1 MIVER
6 ERIRQ
11 MKLIEE
17 LGKRRML
24 TVVKTVDFG
33 IYLGT
38 SEERVLLPKKEVPKE
53 IEIGD
58 PVEVFLYKDSSDRL
72 IATTAEPKITLGE
85 LAVLT
90 VKDTGKIGAFL
101 DWGLPKD
108 LLLPFKEQ
116 TAKVKKGDEVLV
128 ALYVDKSGRLCATMK
143 VYEKLRT
150 DSPYKKDDHVEGIIY
165 ETSDNFGVFVAVD
178 NCYSA
183 LIPKRE
189 AFGRLKV
196 GNRVSAR
203 VLKVRE
209 DGKLDLSVREKAFL
223 QMDEDAALIMKRMEE
238 YGGKLP
244 FNDKA
249 DPELIKQEFGLS
261 KNAFKRAVGRLLKE
275 GRIKISEKN
284 IEMKKK

>member
-1 MIVER
+1 MI
-6 ERIRQ
+6 
-11 MKLIEE
+11 E
-17 LGKRRML
+17 LG
-24 TVVKTVDFG
+24 VKQKLYIDHKTDFG
-33 IYLGT
+33 VYLSDT
-38 SEERVLLPKKEVPKE
+38 PERNGKSDCVLLPKKQVPQNAK
-53 IEIGD
+53 IGD
-58 PVEVFLYKDSSDRL
+58 EVEVFVYRDSKDRE
-72 IATTAEPKITLGE
+72 IATTNMPKLQLGE
-85 LAVLT
+85 LAVLQ
-90 VKDTGKIGAFL
+90 VAQVNNIGGFMY
-101 DWGLPKD
+101 WGLEKD
-108 LLLPFKEQ
+108 LLLPYSEQ
-116 TAKVKKGDEVLV
+116 VVKVQKGEKYLV
-128 ALYVDKSGRLCATMK
+128 GLYIDKSDRLCATMK
-143 VYEKLRT
+143 VYDFLRT

-196 GNRVSAR
+196 GDRVSAR